1 VMKDILESMKDNFG
15 KLHQDHLDMH
25 ANSKKALREL
35 EEMADDEDV
44 SKEQA
49 IDEMKKFFEESQRI
63 ERKSM
68 KQTSTI
74 IDRINKALDE
84 FKQ

>member
-1 VMKDILESMKDNFG
+1 MMKDILESMKDNFG
-15 KLHQDHLDMH
+15 TLHQGHLDMH
-25 ANSKKALREL
+25 ANSKKAMTEL
-35 EEMADDEDV
+35 EEMAEDEEV

-68 KQTSTI
+68 EQTSTI
-74 IDRINKALDE
+74 IDRINEALDE